1 MELDPEIVEFFEEVL
16 RRIEGHPRY
25 SVLLRNAVAAQ
36 DQLILNYHNHAPG
49 EPYCVSLGVYDAA
62 IAALAIQGEFREL
75 AHIRGIAPVEEAC
88 EPLMSVF
95 ASLLEQRFALRQRPQ
110 IYLNGA
116 PFNAG

>member
-1 MELDPEIVEFFEEVL
+1 
-16 RRIEGHPRY
+16 
-25 SVLLRNAVAAQ
+25 VA
-36 DQLILNYHNHAPG
+36 
-49 EPYCVSLGVYDAA
+49 LGVYDAA

-88 EPLMSVF
+88 EPLMSVL
-95 ASLLEQRFALRQRPQ
+95 ASLLERRFALRLRPQ

>member
-1 MELDPEIVEFFEEVL
+1 MELDPEIVEFFGEVL

-49 EPYCVSLGVYDAA
+49 EPYCVSIGVYDAA

-95 ASLLEQRFALRQRPQ
+95 ASLLEQRFALRLRPQ

-116 PFNAG
+116 PFNAA